1 MVDEESLVT
10 FVSGGGRLSAPEN
23 VTPRY
28 RGELMRL
35 MAIFVDSEMAGASGF
50 ADCINLAPGLKE
62 RITATRIVLDKFGHA
77 RQVLELMEP
86 FGANTSQY
94 VGAHPWASR
103 LDRSVNLVTRR
114 MDGDMRLN
122 VFHYPINGWV
132 DAVVMNFLMG
142 LATVVQLDELTR
154 GSYQPLADTLSEI
167 LPVERRHA
175 KLGEQGLRVALE
187 NGHDRTD
194 AQASVN
200 YWYPRVVDT
209 FGRSASDHFD
219 QHRKYGLRQKGR
231 EELLA
236 SWQTLVRPLL
246 DEVGLSVPAVA
257 PHPGAEEAGRRRISA

>member
-1 MVDEESLVT
+1 MVDEESLVA
-10 FVSGGGRLSAPEN
+10 FVAGGGRLGAPEN

-62 RITATRIVLDKFGHA
+62 RITATRIVFDKFNHA
-77 RQVLELMEP
+77 RRVLELMEQ

-103 LDRSVNLVTRR
+103 LDRSVNLGTRR

-132 DAVVMNFLMG
+132 DSVVMNWLMG
-142 LATVVQLDELTR
+142 RATVVQLDELTR
-154 GSYQPLADTLSEI
+154 GSYQPLADTLTEI
-167 LPVERRHA
+167 LPVEKRHA
-175 KLGEQGLRVALE
+175 DLGEQGLRVALE
-187 NGHDRTD
+187 NGHDTVD

-200 YWYPRVVDT
+200 YWYPRVADT
-209 FGRSASDHFD
+209 FGRSTSDHFD
-219 QHRKYGLRQKGR
+219 QHRKYGLRQKSR
-231 EELLA
+231 EELLTR
-236 SWQTLVRPLL
+236 WRDQTHPIL
-246 DEVGLSVPAVA
+246 DQLGLSVPAITA
-257 PHPGAEEAGRRRISA
+257 